1 MNRKPAQRDPL
12 DRLLDAAHQAPA
24 EIFDESVPHGF
35 AARVLARR
43 RHPDSQ
49 TESIWMLWRR
59 LTTCAAAGATGLAL
73 VVAMLPSP
81 TNVSP
86 ADEATGW
93 EHQIE
98 SWVFEL

>member
-1 MNRKPAQRDPL
+1 MNRKHPQRDPL
-12 DRLLDAAHQAPA
+12 DRLLHAAHQAPGKA
-24 EIFDESVPHGF
+24 LGESAPHGF

-43 RHPDSQ
+43 HHPENQ
-49 TESIWMLWRR
+49 TESIWMLWKR
-59 LTTCAAAGATGLAL
+59 LTTCAAVGATSLAL
-73 VVAMLPSP
+73 VVAILPSP
-81 TNVSP
+81 TNTSP